1 MTKLLIKEA
10 AIEYQQRWQAVHE
23 AEIEEIR
30 QTPLAVKLRQ
40 VSLLVGSGNLFP
52 PQPDFSP
59 RDIEVL
65 NRWNQLRMHYG
76 GSPSKHS

>member
-10 AIEYQQRWQAVHE
+10 AIEYQQRWRAVHE

-30 QTPLAVKLRQ
+30 QTPLAAKLRQ
-40 VSLLVGSGNLFP
+40 LSLLVGSGNLFP
-52 PQPDFSP
+52 PQPDLTP

-76 GSPSKHS
+76 DSPSKHS